1 MPFYRLLALCLL
13 PLMAVA
19 AEPEHNHDAAAEIL
33 SGQHSTL
40 PGQEAPASKYVCPM
54 HPHIVRG
61 EPGTCPIC
69 GMNLEPVAMEDPGDG
84 ISVTVPSQMQQNLA
98 IRTAEVR
105 RGTFWRY
112 IETSGE
118 VRYDETQVR
127 HMHARAT
134 GWVEELAVKVA
145 GEPVKK
151 GQLLYRIYA
160 PELVA
165 AQDDFL
171 QVLQVY
177 GRQPDARGK
186 RLLAK
191 ARQRLRLLGLADS
204 TIAAIERRRESFYTV
219 PVYSPMDGILSK
231 LNFRE
236 GMYVEPGLELMTLVD
251 LARVWVLADV
261 FTDQHAWV
269 RPGISADIKVPA
281 LGIETLEGELDY
293 LYPELDANTR
303 ALKARFAFPNPDLK
317 LRPNMLVDVVIYG
330 GAERDQLLIPQ
341 EALIITGSQNKVIVR
356 QGELFQ
362 ARTVQVDKFG
372 QGDAV
377 IKSGLQ
383 EGEEVVT
390 SGQFLIDAEASLKE
404 AVQRLGQPAMTD
416 HQHH

>member
-1 MPFYRLLALCLL
+1 MPFYKLLALGLL
-13 PLMAVA
+13 PLLAQA
-19 AEPEHNHDAAAEIL
+19 AEPHEHQHQANPVLAAQPGA
-33 SGQHSTL
+33 L
-40 PGQEAPASKYVCPM
+40 PGQETPASKYVCPM
-54 HPHIVRG
+54 HPHIVRA
-61 EPGTCPIC
+61 EPGSCPIC
-69 GMNLEPVAMEDPGDG
+69 GMTLEAVAMDSRDDG
-84 ISVTVPSQMQQNLA
+84 VSVTVPSEMQQNLGV
-98 IRTAEVR
+98 RTAEVR

-112 IETSGE
+112 IETAGE

-127 HMHARAT
+127 HVHARAT
-134 GWVEELAVKVA
+134 GWVEELAVKVE

-151 GQLLYRIYA
+151 GQLLYRLYA

-171 QVLQVY
+171 QVFQAY
-177 GRQPDARGK
+177 GDQPQGRGK

-191 ARQRLRLLGLADS
+191 ARQRLRLLGLDDG

-236 GMYVEPGLELMTLVD
+236 GMYVDPGLELMTLVD
-251 LARVWVLADV
+251 LSRVWVLADV

-269 RPGISADIKVPA
+269 RPGISADIQVPA
-281 LGIETLEGELDY
+281 LGIATLEGELDY
-293 LYPELDANTR
+293 LYPELDESTR

-317 LRPNMLVDVVIYG
+317 LRPNMLVDVKIYG
-330 GAERDQLLIPQ
+330 GAERDLLLIPE
-341 EALIITGSQNKVIVR
+341 EALIITGSENRVIVR
-356 QGELFQ
+356 QGEQFQ
-362 ARTVQVDKFG
+362 ARTVQVDKVG

-377 IKSGLQ
+377 ILSGLM

-390 SGQFLIDAEASLKE
+390 SGQFLIDAEASLK
-404 AVQRLGQPAMTD
+404 AAIQRLGQPATTG